1 MMVGKPSMRA
11 QRGRRISPC
20 TPLDGR
26 AMWSSIVRGSTWV
39 IVSFGRSYEKPK
51 QVTSE
56 NARITQISIT
66 EIDYPLEVD
75 EGIENEQAL

>member
-1 MMVGKPSMRA
+1 MFRLVGP
-11 QRGRRISPC
+11 
-20 TPLDGR
+20 
-26 AMWSSIVRGSTWV
+26 
-39 IVSFGRSYEKPK
+39 YEKPK